1 MIELFFVSSRRR
13 HTRCALVT
21 GVQSVLFRSYF
32 PSEYQSAFGS
42 TNSTFNEDLF
52 FGKIDLSPTTSDLFE
67 ISGKYRKESGEFL
80 GNGIASRSTIS
91 AQDVKE
97 LRGTLRWEHTA
108 DTWIN
113 DLKITYEDV
122 KWAPTPVEFG
132 NGYLFAYAGPDPDD
146 PQPGEVVRGDILRIG
161 GGSNYQA
168 KGKKGRGNPKK
179 G

>member
-1 MIELFFVSSRRR
+1 MRISDWSSDV
-13 HTRCALVT
+13 C
-21 GVQSVLFRSYF
+21 SSY
-32 PSEYQSAFGS
+32 
-42 TNSTFNEDLF
+42 L
-52 FGKIDLSPTTSDLFE
+52 
-67 ISGKYRKESGEFL
+67 
-80 GNGIASRSTIS
+80 NGIASRSTIS

-146 PQPGEVVRGDILRIG
+146 PPPGAVVRGDILRIG
-161 GGSNYQA
+161 GGSKDRKSTRLNSRHISA
-168 KGKKGRGNPKK
+168 PRMPSPV
-179 G
+179 

>member
-1 MIELFFVSSRRR
+1 MCMVCGELFFFSSRRR
-13 HTRCALVT
+13 HTRCALGT
-21 GVQSVLFRSYF
+21 GVQTCAL
-32 PSEYQSAFGS
+32 P
-42 TNSTFNEDLF
+42 
-52 FGKIDLSPTTSDLFE
+52 
-67 ISGKYRKESGEFL
+67 IS
-80 GNGIASRSTIS
+80 
-91 AQDVKE
+91 
-97 LRGTLRWEHTA
+97 LRWEHTA

-168 KGKKGRGNPKK
+168 KGQKGWGIQNDFTYTGIEGQTIKAGIKSKWVELNSLQRNNVNPVYTYNAAFPDPV
-179 G
+179 GLHEIGSAHTSTTDTNPHPLYRL